1 MKKRKTVMRAVGRA
15 RRAWNNHVR
24 EITQTEGIPDS
35 YRTVLMFLNRHPG
48 SGQRSIAEFAGVTT
62 SAINQAVKSMLEE
75 GFLRK
80 EVDPSDKRNSQLYLT
95 EKGQDAAKRLIR
107 KLDASDDAIT
117 AMLGQ
122 EKEAELMALL
132 DKLADFIGKDLHA
145 C

>member
-1 MKKRKTVMRAVGRA
+1 MKKRKTIMRAVAQA
-15 RRAWNNHVR
+15 RRAWQNHVR
-24 EITQTEGIPDS
+24 EITLAAGIPDS
-35 YRTVLMFLNRHPG
+35 YRMVLMFLNRHPG

-95 EKGQDAAKRLIR
+95 EKGQDAAERLIG

-117 AMLGQ
+117 AMLGA
-122 EKEAELMALL
+122 EREAELIALL
-132 DKLADFIGKDLHA
+132 DELADFIRKDLH
-145 C
+145 

>member
-1 MKKRKTVMRAVGRA
+1 MRAVAQA
-15 RRAWNNHVR
+15 RRAWQNHVR
-24 EITQTEGIPDS
+24 EITLAAGIPDS
-35 YRTVLMFLNRHPG
+35 YRMVLMFLNRHPG

-95 EKGQDAAKRLIR
+95 EKGQDAAERLIG

-117 AMLGQ
+117 AMLGA
-122 EKEAELMALL
+122 EREAELIALL
-132 DKLADFIGKDLHA
+132 DELVDFIRKDLH
-145 C
+145 

>member
-1 MKKRKTVMRAVGRA
+1 MKRRKTIMRAVAQA
-15 RRAWNNHVR
+15 RRAWSNHVR
-24 EITQTEGIPDS
+24 EITLAEGIPDS

-95 EKGQDAAKRLIR
+95 EKGQDAAERLIC
-107 KLDASDDAIT
+107 KLDVSDDAIT
-117 AMLGQ
+117 AMLGE
-122 EKEAELMALL
+122 EKEAELIALL
-132 DKLADFIGKDLHA
+132 DELADFIRKDLH
-145 C
+145 

>member
-1 MKKRKTVMRAVGRA
+1 MKRRKTIMRAIAQA
-15 RRAWNNHVR
+15 RRAWGNHVR
-24 EITQTEGIPDS
+24 EITLAEGIPDS

-95 EKGQDAAKRLIR
+95 EKGQDAAERLIG
-107 KLDASDDAIT
+107 KLDVSDDAIT
-117 AMLGQ
+117 AMLGE
-122 EKEAELMALL
+122 EKEAELIALL
-132 DKLADFIGKDLHA
+132 EELADFIRKDLH
-145 C
+145 

>member
-75 GFLRK
+75 DFLQK
-80 EVDPSDKRNSQLYLT
+80 EVDPTDKRNSRLYLT
-95 EKGQDAAKRLIR
+95 DKGQDAA
-107 KLDASDDAIT
+107 
-117 AMLGQ
+117 
-122 EKEAELMALL
+122 
-132 DKLADFIGKDLHA
+132 
-145 C
+145 